1 VASYRRSD
9 ELTEYQAA
17 REELEKLIGEVR
29 GFEADV
35 REHGDVERHISQRGS
50 DVLRLLLQ
58 GYLDRLARQEE
69 RREDVVGPTGQA
81 HRYARERV
89 RKLMTLFGEVVVQRQ
104 GYSDHGTDS
113 VFPLDEQ
120 LNMPT
125 HLYSHGLRE
134 RLGKAVAEGSYEQ
147 AVLEIKAHTAGEIPK
162 RQAEETAR
170 VLAQDFEGF
179 YQARQSED
187 LPCQEE
193 DFLVI
198 SADGKGVVMRHEDL
212 REVTQ
217 RRAEEASHKLET
229 RLSRGEKRNRKRMA
243 TVAAVYDVAAHYR
256 TAEDIIRREPQD
268 DHHPMSA
275 PKPSN
280 KRVWASLQQ
289 TPAQVLDE
297 AFAEAKR
304 RDPEDKRKRVV
315 LVDGQEEQLRQVYAA
330 AKRAGTRVTVIQ
342 DFFHVLEYLWKA
354 VWCLFEEGSTA
365 AEEWVHRHAIN
376 ILRGKSSAVAAG
388 MRRSATRRGL
398 SASTRAPLDTCA
410 QYLLKNRKRLRYDL
424 ALQKG
429 MPIGTGVIEGACR
442 HLVKRRME
450 CSGARWSLDGAES
463 VLRLRAL
470 RMSGDWEEYCA
481 FHRHQE
487 RLRNHPAPSTQL
499 PMAA

>member
-1 VASYRRSD
+1 MSSYRRTE
-9 ELTEYQAA
+9 ELAEYQAA
-17 REELEKLIGEVR
+17 REELEQIIDEVR

-35 REHGDVERHISQRGS
+35 REHGDVERHLSQRGQ

-69 RREDVVGPTGQA
+69 KRDDVTGPTGQA
-81 HRYARERV
+81 HRYARERC
-89 RKLMTLFGEVVVQRQ
+89 RKLMTLFGEVLVRRQ
-104 GYSDHGTDS
+104 GYSDHGTSS

-120 LNMPT
+120 LNLPA
-125 HLYSHGLRE
+125 HLYSHGVRE

-147 AVLEIKAHTAGEIPK
+147 AVMEIKAHTAGEIPK

-170 VLAQDFEGF
+170 VLAQDFESF
-179 YQARQSED
+179 YHTRQSEE
-187 LPCQEE
+187 LRCQEE

-198 SADGKGVVMRHEDL
+198 STDGKGVVMRHEDL

-256 TAEDIIRREPQD
+256 TAEDIVRRDPQD
-268 DHHPMSA
+268 EPASV

-304 RDPEDKRKRVV
+304 RDPEGTRKRVV

-330 AKRAGTRVTVIQ
+330 ANRDGSRVTVIQ

-354 VWCLFEEGSTA
+354 AWCLFEEGSTG
-365 AEEWVHRHAIN
+365 AEEWVQRHAIE
-376 ILRGKSSAVAAG
+376 ILCGKSSEVAAG
-388 MRRSATRRGL
+388 MRRSATRRRL
-398 SASTRAPLDTCA
+398 SASKRAPLDTCA

-424 ALQKG
+424 ALAKG

-470 RMSGDWEEYCA
+470 RMSGDWDEYCT

-487 RLRNHPAPSTQL
+487 RLRHHPTPCTQPPL
-499 PMAA
+499 AA